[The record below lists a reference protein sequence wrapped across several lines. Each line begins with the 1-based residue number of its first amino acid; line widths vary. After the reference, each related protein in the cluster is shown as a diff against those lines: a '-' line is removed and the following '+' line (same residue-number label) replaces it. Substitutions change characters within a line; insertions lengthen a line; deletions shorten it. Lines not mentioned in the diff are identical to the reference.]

1 MILGV
6 SDMILT
12 LCIFSTHTPVTRRE
26 RPNLF
31 WLFFQVQT
39 AKYISE
45 TETATDSRMPHMC
58 QTNHSHKERPKH
70 KILALIFSQENL
82 CTRFLLVLYEISI
95 RAGTTFN
102 VLGQGQK
109 QDGF

>member
-45 TETATDSRMPHMC
+45 RKTATASRMPHTC
-58 QTNHSHKERPKH
+58 LTNHSHKERPKH
-70 KILALIFSQENL
+70 KILALHCNIFTSKLNYQVSISFRMEY
-82 CTRFLLVLYEISI
+82 LYE
-95 RAGTTFN
+95 
-102 VLGQGQK
+102 QGLHLM
-109 QDGF
+109 F